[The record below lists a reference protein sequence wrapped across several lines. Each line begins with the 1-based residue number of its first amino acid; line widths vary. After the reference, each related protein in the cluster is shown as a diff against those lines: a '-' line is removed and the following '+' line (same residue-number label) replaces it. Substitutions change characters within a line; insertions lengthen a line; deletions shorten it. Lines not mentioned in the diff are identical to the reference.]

1 MAKVSKNISS
11 NIVYDYTNMTSG
23 AVGAKHGVTDS
34 ELKKF
39 ETVATSAHELRSAQR
54 KAGELPFMDL
64 PSKKKEA
71 QKIVE
76 FAKTESKKYENLVV
90 LGIGGS
96 SLGMIA
102 LQTALN
108 TSFYNLKEKTSRKT
122 PRVFVEDNV
131 DPERIADM
139 LEVINPKK
147 TLFNVIS
154 KSGGTAETMSA
165 FMIAREMIAKK
176 VGASA
181 VKEHIIAT
189 TDARSGIMRKITD
202 EEGFRSFI
210 VPDGVGGRFS
220 VLTPVGLLPAAF
232 VGIDIMGLLEGA
244 ASMDRRC
251 RNSDMTKNPALLSA
265 ALQYI
270 ADTKKGKHIQ
280 VMMPYSNAL
289 KDVADWYRQL
299 WAESLGKKYSLAG
312 KVVHAGQT
320 PIKALGATDQ
330 HSQVQ
335 LYNEGPNDKT
345 FTFIRVENFRKDI
358 TIPKLYKNIDGIAYL
373 GGRKMSELINAEQYA
388 TQIAVTGFNRPNST
402 IVMPEISANTIGQ
415 LLYMLEMQTAYAGV
429 FYGIDAFDQPGVEAG
444 KIATYALMGR
454 PGFEKEAEKINKAVG
469 KVKKRTV

>member
-1 MAKVSKNISS
+1 MAAKNQNPSKI
-11 NIVYDYTNMTSG
+11 IYDYTNMTSG
-23 AVGAKHGVTDS
+23 AVGAKHGITDA
-34 ELKKF
+34 ELDRFAKKAA
-39 ETVATSAHELRSAQR
+39 EAHERRAAER
-54 KAGELPFMDL
+54 KAGKLPFMDL
-64 PSKKKEA
+64 PYKKKEA
-71 QKIVE
+71 AEIVK
-76 FAKTESKKYENLVV
+76 FAKTESGKYENLVV

-96 SLGMIA
+96 ALGMIA

-108 TSFYNLKEKTSRKT
+108 PIFYNLSSGAVRKT
-122 PRVFVEDNV
+122 PRLFVEDNV
-131 DPERIADM
+131 DPERIANL
-139 LEVINPKK
+139 LEIINPKK

-165 FMIAREMIAKK
+165 FMIARELIAKK

-181 VKEHIIAT
+181 VKTQIVAT

-202 EEGFRSFI
+202 EEGFRSFD

-220 VLTPVGLLPAAF
+220 ALTPVGLLPAAM
-232 VGIDIMGLLEGA
+232 VGIDIVGLLDGA
-244 ASMDRRC
+244 AAMDRRC
-251 RNSDMTKNPALLSA
+251 RAADIRKNPALLSA
-265 ALQYI
+265 ALQYL
-270 ADTKKGKHIQ
+270 ADVKKGKRIQ

-299 WAESLGKKYSLAG
+299 WAESLGKKYSLDG

-320 PIKALGATDQ
+320 PVKALGATDQ

-345 FTFIRVENFRKDI
+345 ITFLRVEKFRKDI
-358 TIPKLYKNIDGIAYL
+358 TIPKIYGSIGGISYL
-373 GGRKMSELINAEQYA
+373 GGRKMSELINAEQLA
-388 TQIAVTGFNRPNST
+388 TGIAVTGFNRPNST
-402 IVMPEISANTIGQ
+402 IILPEISANTVGQ
-415 LLYMLEMQTAYAGV
+415 LLYMLEMQTAYAGL

-454 PGFEKEAEKINKAVG
+454 PGFEKEAARINKAVG